1 MASNSSSR
9 GNHDHS
15 ELAFDQG
22 KGNLVQVSGDFELSK
37 FELTE

>member
-9 GNHDHS
+9 DNHN
-15 ELAFDQG
+15 ELDFDQG

-37 FELTE
+37 FDLTEQQ